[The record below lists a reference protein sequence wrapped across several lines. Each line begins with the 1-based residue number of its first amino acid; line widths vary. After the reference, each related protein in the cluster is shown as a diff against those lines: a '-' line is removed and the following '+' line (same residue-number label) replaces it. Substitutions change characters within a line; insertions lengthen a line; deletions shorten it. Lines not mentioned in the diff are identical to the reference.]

1 MYPYNTPGAFV
12 PHSAINLSVKA
23 NELAHTAPTISSLDL
38 SMSEANSYLSTGT
51 GGQHQ
56 QDSSASSYLTGQAA
70 GNTVTGNQTGNS
82 TLSGLSAV
90 VAKTASANGTAA
102 TGASPAILDL
112 TRPVLR

>member
-56 QDSSASSYLTGQAA
+56 QDSSASSYLTGQTST
-70 GNTVTGNQTGNS
+70 GTGNQAASNS

-90 VAKTASANGTAA
+90 VAKTAAANGSTG